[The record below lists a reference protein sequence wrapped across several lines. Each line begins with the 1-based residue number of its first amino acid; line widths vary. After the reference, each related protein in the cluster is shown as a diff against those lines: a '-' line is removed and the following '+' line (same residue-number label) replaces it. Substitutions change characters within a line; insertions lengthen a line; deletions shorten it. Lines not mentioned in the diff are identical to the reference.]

1 MQMSISFASV
11 SSSASSLV
19 VSKHPLRRM
28 AKGLPFI
35 TDEQLD
41 EVQALIPFDKY
52 FDEDKYEL
60 SGHFILTKDEDL
72 WHNEVDR
79 MCCGII
85 AYPETLSNGEIV
97 YFAFDYGH

>member
-11 SSSASSLV
+11 SSASELV
-19 VSKHPLRRM
+19 VSKHPLRRI

-41 EVQALIPFDKY
+41 EVKTLIPFDKY
-52 FDEDKYEL
+52 YDEDKYQF
-60 SGHFILTKDEDL
+60 SGNFILTKDEDL
-72 WHNEVDR
+72 WHDSVRR

-85 AYPETLSNGEIV
+85 DFPVDLSNGERI